1 MTCKKR
7 KIKRK
12 ISKKIDIIE
21 TEKEKIQKQRK
32 SNHKE
37 NDANVKNIRKN
48 IQKNIKADERLIRK
62 MKTDYEYLPLSK
74 TKVDVRNQL
83 CYSRNYAHA
92 VHEKRA
98 IDTASV
104 NTPDGTTVLLSIRLK
119 GSLIYILRI
128 KAEELHSD
136 FANIWKNN

>member
-74 TKVDVRNQL
+74 IKIDIHNQ
-83 CYSRNYAHA
+83 CYSQNYAHG
-92 VHEKRA
+92 KRA
-98 IDTASV
+98 IDAAPI
-104 NTPDGTTVLLSIRLK
+104 NTPAGTTVLPSIRLK
-119 GSLIYILRI
+119 GSLIYTTHQGGRTAPRSHEYMG
-128 KAEELHSD
+128 K
-136 FANIWKNN
+136 